1 MSHHSLKFISVII
14 FLFLL
19 HSLIYPFF
27 GVLLKIQQEGKL
39 ESGVN
44 LRVHKCIHIEHNP
57 LQVHYKYVRKVGETK
72 FLSNVLFF
80 LTNFTKIIID
90 FLILYHRVQTF
101 LHRSHVFYS
110 QGKVVEKLVVF
121 LNVAALHTLELGTSF
136 PAKDALG
143 DILIR
148 GVFETVF

>member
-1 MSHHSLKFISVII
+1 MAGGGGTHMSHHSLKFISVII

-27 GVLLKIQQEGKL
+27 GVLFEIQQEWKL

-44 LRVHKCIHIEHNP
+44 LRVHKCIHIEHDP

-90 FLILYHRVQTF
+90 FLILYHRV
-101 LHRSHVFYS
+101 
-110 QGKVVEKLVVF
+110 
-121 LNVAALHTLELGTSF
+121 
-136 PAKDALG
+136 
-143 DILIR
+143 
-148 GVFETVF
+148 